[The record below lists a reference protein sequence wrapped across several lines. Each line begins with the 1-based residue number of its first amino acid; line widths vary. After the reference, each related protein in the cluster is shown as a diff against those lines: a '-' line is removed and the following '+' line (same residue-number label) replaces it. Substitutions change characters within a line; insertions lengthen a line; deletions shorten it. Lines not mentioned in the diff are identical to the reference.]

1 MKTQWSDTFK
11 DVHCKKSLLASEA
24 AVAGLAW
31 ENITGYDRLILY
43 LLLGGGGI
51 RQNKRVGT
59 SRVKTFVL
67 ILLPLKLE
75 WYL

>member
-43 LLLGGGGI
+43 LLLGGGAA
-51 RQNKRVGT
+51 
-59 SRVKTFVL
+59 SDKTNAWEPV
-67 ILLPLKLE
+67 E
-75 WYL
+75 